1 MDPYKAPREL
11 LWIIGVT
18 ILVTMMATAFFGY
31 TLPWGQMSF
40 WGATV
45 ITNLLSAVPVIGTS
59 LVQWLQGGFT
69 IGDAT
74 LHRFYA
80 LHYVLPFVIVGL
92 VFLHL
97 WALHRFGS
105 NNPLGVEVKSPE
117 DTLPFHP
124 YFTIKDL
131 FGLGVFLIVYSY
143 FVFFTPDYLLSP
155 DNAIPAN
162 PLSTPP
168 HIVPE
173 WYLLPYYAI
182 LRAIPNK
189 LAGVIAMFG
198 SIGVLFLVPW
208 LDTSRV
214 RSARFRPVYRVF
226 FWLLMAAWLVLA
238 YCGSKPPEGA
248 YVTVARVAAVYYF
261 AHFLFLLPVIG
272 VLETPSP
279 MPTSISG
286 TQSARSRAPAP
297 TEIY

>member
-105 NNPLGVEVKSPE
+105 SNPLGVEVRIPE

-124 YFTIKDL
+124 
-131 FGLGVFLIVYSY
+131 GVFLIVYSY

-168 HIVPE
+168 HLVPE

-182 LRAIPNK
+182 LRAFPNK
-189 LAGVIAMFG
+189 LAGVIAMFA
-198 SIGVLFLVPW
+198 SIVVLFLVPW

-226 FWLLMAAWLVLA
+226 FWLLMAAWVVLA

-248 YVTVARVAAVYYF
+248 YVTVARVAAAYYF
-261 AHFLFLLPVIG
+261 AHFLILLPVIG
-272 VLETPSP
+272 VLETPSA

-286 TQSARSRAPAP
+286 SQPARSRAPAS
-297 TEIY
+297 TETF

>member
-1 MDPYKAPREL
+1 
-11 LWIIGVT
+11 
-18 ILVTMMATAFFGY
+18 
-31 TLPWGQMSF
+31 MSF

-59 LVQWLQGGFT
+59 LVQWLQGGFS

-80 LHYVLPFVIVGL
+80 LHYLLPFVIVGL

-105 NNPLGVEVKSPE
+105 NNPLGVEVKTAE

-155 DNAIPAN
+155 DNSIPAN
-162 PLSTPP
+162 RLSTPP

-189 LAGVIAMFG
+189 LAGVIAMFA
-198 SIGVLFLVPW
+198 SIGVLFLVPR

-226 FWLLMAAWLVLA
+226 FWFLIVAWLVLA

-248 YVTVARVAAVYYF
+248 YVTVARMAAVYYF
-261 AHFLFLLPVIG
+261 VHFLILLPAIG
-272 VLETPSP
+272 FLETPSP
-279 MPTSISG
+279 VPASIG
-286 TQSARSRAPAP
+286 GNHPRGYGDLGPEQGARELSDASVDELP
-297 TEIY
+297 